1 MRICVIEDEEK
12 LAKAISTGLTNIG
25 YRADFFLDGEK
36 ALQFVR
42 FHPNQY
48 DLIILDLTLPGKDG
62 FQICSSLRNGNITTP
77 ILVLS
82 AKMDVE
88 TKIDLLDKGA
98 DDYLSKPFSFM
109 ELTSRI
115 RALLRR
121 PIKALPTELKVAGLT
136 LNPATRK
143 VFYKKTEIV
152 LTQKEFSILE
162 YLMHHP
168 NQVITPD
175 QLLDHSWDFG
185 VESSSNVIDV
195 HIKNLRKKL
204 SIDTNEDFLETI
216 RGIGYKLRV

>member
-62 FQICSSLRNGNITTP
+62 FQICSSLRNENITTP

-88 TKIDLLDKGA
+88 TKTDLLDKGA

-121 PIKALPTELKVAGLT
+121 PIKALPIELRVAELT

-168 NQVITPD
+168 NQVITRD